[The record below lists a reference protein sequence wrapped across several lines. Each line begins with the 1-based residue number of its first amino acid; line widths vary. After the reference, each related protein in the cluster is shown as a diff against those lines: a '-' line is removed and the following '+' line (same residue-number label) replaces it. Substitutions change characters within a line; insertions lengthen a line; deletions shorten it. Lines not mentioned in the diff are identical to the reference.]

1 MSKVMSENT
10 ASIFER
16 LRRNS
21 FRQLLFGWG
30 ARANIP
36 YSILRTISD
45 SVSVVGHL
53 REYTERKNLARRVL
67 AQHSPQTRMTQ
78 DNGYLLLD
86 DDTIPELASFIAAG
100 QGIYERKKSQI
111 AIPSGEPFT
120 NILTAEEFRADAAFW
135 ALAVSPTL
143 IGILS
148 DYLGSI
154 PRLRYVQIW
163 YSEPVDTP
171 FESMLYHLDR
181 PDFGHLGLCINLIDT
196 TAHQGPFSFLPR
208 SATNQLRK
216 TFSYDHRYNLGN
228 GRIDD
233 REIASHISGNEIVS
247 LIGPAGSAGIV
258 DTSNCFHLGSRCE
271 NGVRVMAQLR
281 YTLAHTTQKESSGV
295 FDGHPYGNDRVRML
309 LLDGAQPGAPGN
321 IEPILS

>member
-1 MSKVMSENT
+1 MSENT
-10 ASIFER
+10 ASILDR

-21 FRQLLFGWG
+21 FRQMLYGWG

-36 YSILRTISD
+36 YSILRTVSD
-45 SVSVVGHL
+45 SVSAAGHL
-53 REYTERKNLARRVL
+53 REYTERKSLAQRVL
-67 AQHSPQTRMTQ
+67 AQHTPQTRMTR
-78 DNGYLLLD
+78 DKGYLLLD
-86 DDTIPELASFIAAG
+86 DNTIPELSAFIASG
-100 QGIYERKKSQI
+100 QRIYEQKKGQI
-111 AIPSGEPFT
+111 AIPPGEPFT
-120 NILTAEEFRADAAFW
+120 NILTAEEFRADEALW

-181 PDFGHLGLCINLIDT
+181 PYFGHLGLCINLIDT
-196 TAHQGPFSFLPR
+196 TAHQGPFTFLPR
-208 SATNQLRK
+208 SATSQLRK
-216 TFSYDHRYNLGN
+216 AISYDHRYSLGK
-228 GRIDD
+228 GRISDQ
-233 REIASHISGNEIVS
+233 EIASHVSANEIVS

-271 NGVRVMAQLR
+271 SGVRVMAQLR
-281 YTLAHTTQKESSGV
+281 YTLAHTTKRVSSGV

-309 LLDGAQPGAPGN
+309 LLDGAQPGTPGN
-321 IEPILS
+321 IEPVL